1 MEDNLIFSNIS
12 NINLFKKKVGFCYDN
27 HFSFSSFF
35 LVYFQNN
42 LLIFITL
49 FFILNSFYLTFIYFY
64 FLSDLFLIFLLLYF
78 FNYSRN

>member
-42 LLIFITL
+42 LLIFVTL
-49 FFILNSFYLTFIYFY
+49 FFYFKF
-64 FLSDLFLIFLLLYF
+64 FLFNLHLFLFSFRSISYF
-78 FNYSRN
+78 FIIIFF